1 MTRELYNKAAA
12 EGKNPMHY
20 IYEDLGIKK
29 DCKYFVET
37 GTHLG
42 GSVDVALELGFEKI
56 FSCEIME
63 DRFNHCMDKFKDN
76 ENVYLW
82 NGTSLSCFPEIVGN
96 LDQKSLFWLDAHG
109 EGGGVPTFEEL
120 DIIASSPIKNHS
132 ILIDDV
138 PVYFSEN
145 KEELKQK
152 ILSIN
157 PDYKIVEYQ
166 TINDHK
172 DYVIGAYIE

>member
-1 MTRELYNKAAA
+1 MSRELYNRAAA

-20 IYEDLGIKK
+20 IYEDLGIKR

-42 GSVDVALELGFEKI
+42 GSVDVALELGFDKI
-56 FSCEIME
+56 FSCEIMT
-63 DRFNHCMDKFKDN
+63 DRYNHCMNKYENND
-76 ENVYLW
+76 NVYLW
-82 NGTSLSCFPEIVGN
+82 NGTSLDCFPDIVKQ

-120 DIIASSPIKNHS
+120 DIIATSPIKNHS

-138 PVYFSEN
+138 PVYFSQN
-145 KEELKQK
+145 KQELKDK
-152 ILSIN
+152 ILSVN
-157 PDYKIVEYQ
+157 PDYTIVEYQ
-166 TINDHK
+166 TINVHK
-172 DYVIGAYIE
+172 DYVIGAFVE

>member
-1 MTRELYNKAAA
+1 MTKELYNRAAA

-29 DCKYFVET
+29 NCKYFVET

-42 GSVDVALELGFEKI
+42 GSVSVALELGFEKI
-56 FSCEIME
+56 FSCELMQE
-63 DRFNHCMDKFKDN
+63 RFSHCMEKFEDD

-82 NGTSLSCFPEIVGN
+82 NGTSLDCFPEIVSK

-120 DIIASSPIKNHS
+120 DIIATSSIKDHS
-132 ILIDDV
+132 ILIDDI
-138 PVYFSEN
+138 PIYFSEN
-145 KEELKQK
+145 REELKQK

-157 PDYKIVEYQ
+157 PEYKIIEYQ
-166 TINDHK
+166 TNHGSDF
-172 DYVIGAYIE
+172 DVLGAYIE

>member
-20 IYEDLGIKK
+20 IYEDLGINK

-42 GSVDVALELGFEKI
+42 GSVDVALELGFEKVL
-56 FSCEIME
+56 SCEFLK
-63 DRFNHCMDKFKDN
+63 DRFDYCMNKFRDDD
-76 ENVYLW
+76 NVYLW
-82 NGTSLSCFPEIVGN
+82 HGSSISCFPVMMSEI
-96 LDQKSLFWLDAHG
+96 DQKSLFWLDAHA
-109 EGGGVPTFEEL
+109 EGGGVPTLEEL
-120 DIIASSPIKNHS
+120 DFISELPIKNHS

-138 PVYFSEN
+138 PVYFSET
-145 KEELKQK
+145 KQQLKDK

-157 PDYKIVEYQ
+157 PDYTIVEYQ

>member
-20 IYEDLGIKK
+20 IYEDLGVGRG
-29 DCKYFVET
+29 CKYFVET

-42 GSVDVALELGFEKI
+42 GSVEVALELGFDKV
-56 FSCEIME
+56 FSCELMK
-63 DRFNHCMDKFKDN
+63 DRFDHCMNKFSQN

-82 NGTSLSCFPEIVGN
+82 NGTSLDCFPEIVSN
-96 LDQKSLFWLDAHG
+96 LDARSLFWLDAHG

-120 DIIASSPIKNHS
+120 EIIATSPIKNHS

-138 PVYFSEN
+138 PVYFSHN
-145 KEELKQK
+145 KQELKDK
-152 ILSIN
+152 ILEIN
-157 PDYKIVEYQ
+157 PDYTIVEYQ

-172 DYVIGAYIE
+172 DYVIGAYVE